1 VKKLTKR
8 VIRERSDMARYKE
21 YDYSQ
26 GKFIPVHFDKQ
37 IIPGTFEHTLH
48 YLIDNEIDMSIFDLR
63 YQNDET
69 GAPAYDPAI
78 LLKIVLYAYSR
89 GITSSRK
96 IARCCEENIVF
107 MALSADT
114 RPHFTTIADFI
125 SSTNQEIINLFL
137 KVLLYCDEMGLIGK
151 EMFAVDGCKM
161 PSNASK
167 EWSGTKAE
175 FQHKKDK
182 MEQAIKQILTRH
194 REMDVKEKDKGII
207 EQETKYV
214 ETIKSKVKKIN
225 QFLKENDDKP
235 GKRGKPIKSNIT
247 DNESAKIK
255 TSHGVIQGYNGV
267 TVVDEKHQIIV
278 HAEAFGAAQ
287 EHDLLKPMIE
297 GTKEN
302 FKEIGKEKN
311 VFEKAKLVADSGYH
325 TELNMKMV
333 MEEGIDAYIADTQ
346 FRKRDPRFA
355 DVEKYKERSRQE
367 QREFNGTKLLY
378 HPREFTITEDRK
390 FCICPAGKRLYFK
403 ANVVIN
409 GYHAMKFH
417 GRKTD
422 CRVCDSRAKCLKY
435 PDRTEARQVAFFQ
448 GRSETAPFT
457 FTHKMKQKIDSI
469 KGRLIYNRRL
479 GTAEPPF
486 AHIRSILRL
495 DRFTL
500 RGKHK
505 VNTQWLLYCI
515 VHNLTKV
522 HRYADG
528 FA

>member
-1 VKKLTKR
+1 
-8 VIRERSDMARYKE
+8 MARYKE

-26 GKFIPVHFDKQ
+26 GKFIPIHFDKQ
-37 IIPGTFEHTLH
+37 IVPGTFEHTLH
-48 YLIDNEIDMSIFDLR
+48 YLIDNEIDLSVFDLR
-63 YQNDET
+63 YQNDDT

-125 SSTNQEIINLFL
+125 SSADQEIIRLFL
-137 KVLLYCDEMGLIGK
+137 QVLLTCDEMGLIGK

-167 EWSGTKAE
+167 EWSGTKE
-175 FQHKKDK
+175 ELKHKKDK

-194 REMDVKEKDKGII
+194 REMDIKEKDKGII
-207 EQETKYV
+207 EQEEKYV
-214 ETIKSKVKKIN
+214 ETIKSKVKKIT

-235 GKRGKPIKSNIT
+235 GKTGKPIKSNIT
-247 DNESAKIK
+247 DNQSAKMK
-255 TSHGVIQGYNGV
+255 TTHGVIQGYNGV
-267 TVVDEKHQIIV
+267 AVVDDKHQVIV

-302 FKEIGKEKN
+302 FKELGDN
-311 VFEKAKLVADSGYH
+311 DVFEKAKLVADTGYH
-325 TELNMKMV
+325 TESNMQMV
-333 MEEGIDAYIADTQ
+333 IEEGIDAYIPDTQ

-355 DVEKYKERSRQE
+355 DVEKYKERSRKE
-367 QREFNGTKLLY
+367 LRELHGAKMLY
-378 HPREFTITEDRK
+378 RAKDFTLSEDKR
-390 FCICPAGKRLYFK
+390 FCICPAGKRLYRNGG
-403 ANVVIN
+403 NVILN
-409 GYHAMKFH
+409 DKTAIKF
-417 GRKTD
+417 RSCKTH
-422 CRVCDSRAKCLKY
+422 CRVCEVRGKCLRN
-435 PDRTEARQVAFFQ
+435 PETSEVRQVCFIQ
-448 GRSETAPFT
+448 GRIADISETFT
-457 FTHKMKQKIDSI
+457 EKMKQKIDSI
-469 KGRLIYNRRL
+469 KGRLLYSRRL
-479 GTAEPPF
+479 GIAEPPF
-486 AHIRSILRL
+486 AHIKSILGL
-495 DRFTL
+495 DRFSL
-500 RGKHK
+500 RGKRK

-522 HRYADG
+522 HRYSEG

>member
-1 VKKLTKR
+1 
-8 VIRERSDMARYKE
+8 MARYKE

-37 IIPGTFEHTLH
+37 ILPGTFEYTLH
-48 YLIDNEIDMSIFDLR
+48 YLIDNEIDLSIFDAR
-63 YQNDET
+63 YENDNT

-78 LLKIVLYAYSR
+78 LLKIILYAYSR

-125 SSTNQEIINLFL
+125 SSADQEIIRLFL
-137 KVLLYCDEMGLIGK
+137 QVLLTCDEMGLIGK

-167 EWSGTKAE
+167 EWSGTKE
-175 FQHKKDK
+175 ELQHKKDK

-194 REMDVKEKDKGII
+194 REMDVKEKDKGIV
-207 EQETKYV
+207 EQEEKYV
-214 ETIKSKVKKIN
+214 ETIKSKVKKIK

-235 GKRGKPIKSNIT
+235 GKTGKPIKSNIT
-247 DNESAKIK
+247 DNQSAKMK

-267 TVVDEKHQIIV
+267 AVVDDKHQVIV

-287 EHDLLKPMIE
+287 EHDLLEPMIE

-302 FKEIGKEKN
+302 FKEIGSEKD

-325 TELNMKMV
+325 TESNMKMV

-355 DVEKYKERSRQE
+355 DVDKYKERFRKE
-367 QREFNGTKLLY
+367 RAEYFGTSGLY
-378 HPREFTITEDRK
+378 KAKEFTMSEDKR
-390 FCICPAGKRLYFK
+390 FCICPAGKRLYRNGG
-403 ANVVIN
+403 NVIVDGNRAI
-409 GYHAMKFH
+409 KFR

-422 CRVCDSRAKCLKY
+422 CRICEVRERCLRN
-435 PDRTEARQVAFFQ
+435 PDTSEVRQVYFFQ
-448 GRSETAPFT
+448 GRTASAPET
-457 FTHKMKQKIDSI
+457 FTQKMKRKIDSI

-500 RGKHK
+500 RGKRK

-522 HRYADG
+522 HRYGEG

>member
-1 VKKLTKR
+1 LST
-8 VIRERSDMARYKE
+8 
-21 YDYSQ
+21 
-26 GKFIPVHFDKQ
+26 P
-37 IIPGTFEHTLH
+37 
-48 YLIDNEIDMSIFDLR
+48 YLIDNEIDLSIFDTR

-78 LLKIVLYAYSR
+78 LLKIILFGYSR

-96 IARCCEENIVF
+96 IARCCEENVVF

-125 SSTNQEIINLFL
+125 SSVDQEILKLFL
-137 KVLLYCDEMGLIGK
+137 QVLLTCDSMGLIGK

-167 EWSGTKAE
+167 EWSGTKE
-175 FQHKKDK
+175 ELLHKQKK
-182 MEQAIKQILTRH
+182 MEKAVRQIIGRH
-194 REMDVKEKDKGII
+194 REMDKREKDKGII
-207 EQETKYV
+207 EQEEKYV
-214 ETIKSKVKKIN
+214 KTMREKAKKIK
-225 QFLKENDDKP
+225 QFLKDNADKP
-235 GKRGKPIKSNIT
+235 GKTGKPVKSNIT

-267 TVVDEKHQIIV
+267 AVVDDKHQIIV

-287 EHDLLKPMIE
+287 EHDLLEPMIK

-302 FKEIGKEKN
+302 FKEIGSEED

-325 TELNMKMV
+325 TEKNMQMV

-346 FRKRDPRFA
+346 FRKRDPRFTEV
-355 DVEKYKERSRQE
+355 DKYKERARKE

-378 HPREFTITEDRK
+378 HPREFTITEDKK
-390 FCICPAGKRLYFK
+390 FCICPEGKRLYYK
-403 ANVVIN
+403 ATVIIN
-409 GYHAMKFH
+409 GYRAMKFH

-422 CRVCDSRAKCLKY
+422 CRVCEARVKCLKY
-435 PDRTEARQVAFFQ
+435 PDRTEARQVAFFK
-448 GRSETAPFT
+448 GRDETAGPT
-457 FTHKMKQKIDSI
+457 FTDRMKQKIDSI

-486 AHIRSILRL
+486 AHIRTMMRL
-495 DRFTL
+495 DRFSL
-500 RGKHK
+500 RGKRK

-515 VHNLTKV
+515 THNIKKV

>member
-1 VKKLTKR
+1 V
-8 VIRERSDMARYKE
+8 ARYKE

-26 GKFIPVHFDKQ
+26 GKFIPIHFDKQ
-37 IIPGTFEHTLH
+37 IMPGTFEHTLH
-48 YLIDNEIDMSIFDLR
+48 YLIDNEIDLSIFDLR

-78 LLKIVLYAYSR
+78 LLKIILYAYSK

-96 IARCCEENIVF
+96 IAKCCEENIIF

-125 SSTNQEIINLFL
+125 SSADQEIIRLFL
-137 KVLLYCDEMGLIGK
+137 EVLLTCDEMNLIGK

-167 EWSGTKAE
+167 EWSGTKEELKA
-175 FQHKKDK
+175 KKEK
-182 MEQAIKQILTRH
+182 MEKAVRQIAQRH
-194 REMDVKEKDKGII
+194 RETDAKEKDKGIV
-207 EQETKYV
+207 EQEAKYV
-214 ETIKSKVKKIN
+214 ETIKSKVKKIK
-225 QFLKENDDKP
+225 QFLKDNDDKP
-235 GKRGKPIKSNIT
+235 GKTGKPIKSNIT
-247 DNESAKIK
+247 DNESAKMK

-267 TVVDEKHQIIV
+267 AVVDEKHQVIV

-287 EHDLLKPMIE
+287 EHDLLGPMIE

-302 FKEIGKEKN
+302 FKEIGSEED

-325 TELNMKMV
+325 TEANMQMV

-346 FRKRDPRFA
+346 FRKRDPRFV
-355 DVEKYKERSRQE
+355 DVDKYKERARKE
-367 QREFNGTKLLY
+367 RAEYFGTSGLY
-378 HPREFTITEDRK
+378 RAKEFTISEDKR
-390 FCICPAGKRLYFK
+390 FCICPAGKRLYRNGG
-403 ANVVIN
+403 NVILNDKVAI
-409 GYHAMKFH
+409 KFRS
-417 GRKTD
+417 RKTD
-422 CRVCDSRAKCLKY
+422 CRVCEVREKCLRN
-435 PDRTEARQVAFFQ
+435 PDTSEVRQVAFLQ
-448 GRSETAPFT
+448 GRAASISETFT
-457 FTHKMKQKIDSI
+457 EKMRQKIDSI

-486 AHIRSILRL
+486 AHIRTMMRL

-500 RGKHK
+500 RGKRK

-515 VHNLTKV
+515 THNLKKV

>member
-1 VKKLTKR
+1 MLGKR
-8 VIRERSDMARYKE
+8 VSEEGERVARYKG

-37 IIPGTFEHTLH
+37 ILSGTFEHTLH
-48 YLIDNEIDMSIFDLR
+48 YLIDNKIDLSIFDAR
-63 YQNDET
+63 YRNDET
-69 GAPAYDPAI
+69 VAPAYDPAI
-78 LLKIVLYAYSR
+78 LLKIILYAYSK
-89 GITSSRK
+89 GITSSRE
-96 IARCCEENIVF
+96 IAQCCRENIIF

-114 RPHFTTIADFI
+114 KPHFTTVADFI
-125 SSTNQEIINLFL
+125 SSVDQEIIILFL
-137 KVLLYCDEMGLIGK
+137 QVLLYCDEMGLIGK

-167 EWSGTKAE
+167 EWSGTKEE
-175 FQHKKDK
+175 FRAKKEK
-182 MEQAIKQILTRH
+182 MEQVVRQIVKRH
-194 REMDVKEKDKGII
+194 REMDKTDKDDEII
-207 EQETKYV
+207 KREEHYV
-214 ETIKSKVKKIN
+214 ETIEKRIRKVDEW
-225 QFLKENDDKP
+225 LKDNDDKP

-247 DNESAKIK
+247 DNESAKMK

-267 TVVDEKHQIIV
+267 AVVDEKHQVIV

-297 GTKEN
+297 GTKAN
-302 FKEIGKEKN
+302 FEEIGNKD
-311 VFEKAKLVADSGYH
+311 VFDKAKLVADSGYH
-325 TELNMKMV
+325 TEDNMQMV

-355 DVEKYKERSRQE
+355 DVDKYKERSRKE
-367 QREFNGTKLLY
+367 QRNLNGTKLLY
-378 HPREFTITEDRK
+378 HPREFTITDDKK
-390 FCICPAGKRLYFK
+390 FCICPMGKRLYFK

-422 CRVCDSRAKCLKY
+422 CRVCEARAKCLKY
-435 PDRTEARQVAFFQ
+435 PDRTEARQVAFFR
-448 GRSETAPFT
+448 GRAETAPYT
-457 FTHKMKQKIDSI
+457 FTQIMKQKIDSI

-500 RGKHK
+500 RGKRK

-515 VHNLTKV
+515 THNLLKV
-522 HRYADG
+522 HRYGDG
-528 FA
+528 YA